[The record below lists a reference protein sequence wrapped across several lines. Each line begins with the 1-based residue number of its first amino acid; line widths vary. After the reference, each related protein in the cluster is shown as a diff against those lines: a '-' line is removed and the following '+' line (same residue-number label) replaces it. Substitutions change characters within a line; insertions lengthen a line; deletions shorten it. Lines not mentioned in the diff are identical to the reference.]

1 MRDFSRQNYLHRTN
15 TRTRPEIEFSRT
27 IAGLLLEHL
36 EQAYCRDRRGV
47 LVEEDSDTMDI
58 SKEPTGM
65 ESSIWQWLRAEKVMV
80 YSRNN

>member
-1 MRDFSRQNYLHRTN
+1 MAHTPLRKSTTCSPINYKSFDSSS
-15 TRTRPEIEFSRT
+15 E
-27 IAGLLLEHL
+27 
-36 EQAYCRDRRGV
+36 V
-47 LVEEDSDTMDI
+47 LTDTMDI